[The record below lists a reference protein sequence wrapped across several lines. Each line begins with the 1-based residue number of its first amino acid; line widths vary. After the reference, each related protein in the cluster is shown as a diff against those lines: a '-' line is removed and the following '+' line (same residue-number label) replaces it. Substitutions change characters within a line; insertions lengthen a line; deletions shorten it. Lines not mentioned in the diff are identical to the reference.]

1 MLHRSFFFGWGTD
14 GANGRREETGDRGAR
29 KNVQEAWL
37 YIRALEILLA
47 GERGEKR
54 ERTGERE
61 SRWQLPITS
70 RQGDVKG
77 KKKRSGG
84 VDVDGCGGVR
94 VDGFVYE

>member
-47 GERGEKR
+47 GERE
-54 ERTGERE
+54 ERKGKERE
-61 SRWQLPITS
+61 KERA
-70 RQGDVKG
+70 
-77 KKKRSGG
+77 
-84 VDVDGCGGVR
+84 DGS
-94 VDGFVYE
+94 FQ